1 MDAGSV
7 NAIASWVIRLE
18 NDTALFLGIVGNL
31 LEPKSIRSVYYTL
44 RNIGHTIF

>member
-18 NDTALFLGIVGNL
+18 IDTALFLGIDENL
-31 LEPKSIRSVYYTL
+31 L
-44 RNIGHTIF
+44 